1 MHPSSSKCA
10 YYVFPVLNA
19 YQLFSD
25 NDPWNPIG
33 TSSVN
38 PSTINQ
44 IDSFSG
50 LQTNLS
56 SGLNGGIN
64 ALPPSKSNNDP
75 WNTQTSEGSQG
86 SQSIDPFSPVA
97 QRQLAEFDVLRDQ
110 MEHPVTATGMGS
122 ESNNGGKLNILC
134 IF

>member
-1 MHPSSSKCA
+1 M
-10 YYVFPVLNA
+10 FLVLKA
-19 YQLFSD
+19 CQSFSD

-38 PSTINQ
+38 PNTVNQ

-75 WNTQTSEGSQG
+75 WNTQTSEGPQG

-97 QRQLAEFDVLRDQ
+97 QKQLAEFDVLRDQ
-110 MEHPVTATGMGS
+110 MEHPITATGMAL
-122 ESNNGGKLNILC
+122 ESNNGGKLNIPC